1 MTLPRSLSLVWL
13 FAKILVF
20 VVMSLSMAEIVVVA
34 YQRF

>member
-1 MTLPRSLSLVWL
+1 MTLPRGFSLAWL
-13 FAKILVF
+13 AAKVLLF